1 MRDHRYLDDLSIDA
15 ALARWRAGEA
25 AFAARMTSTTVLTLP
40 MLDRWLADWDLT
52 DRLRRGQREQV
63 RAFLDETAR
72 PLLCGVLSPSADAY
86 ALLDELN
93 FRAVQARIT
102 TASLM
107 VLLSRFA
114 CSCEPTVY
122 APLTQHSRRGIQ
134 ILGRRLDD
142 MSYRTYMLAFAK
154 EKERFAARVA
164 TSLLARAAVMEGRPA
179 MPLDVLAM
187 RATDRRL
194 MLAGGFPPERL
205 EAMVAAAKAE
215 ATAKTD
221 AVAPMPVAPRPVTSD
236 AGTTLPA
243 PVQPL
248 PAQPAAMPERSLLLP
263 TRSPS
268 LAPSGRPAVGRGA
281 VQRPIAPQAGRAVG

>member
-63 RAFLDETAR
+63 RAFLEDTAR

-86 ALLDELN
+86 ALVDQLN
-93 FRAVQARIT
+93 FQAVQARIT

-122 APLTQHSRRGIQ
+122 APLTQYSRRGIQ

-154 EKERFAARVA
+154 EKERFAARAA
-164 TSLLARAAVMEGRPA
+164 TSLLARAAVMDGRPA

-215 ATAKTD
+215 TL
-221 AVAPMPVAPRPVTSD
+221 APMPVTSRTITSD
-236 AGTTLPA
+236 VGTTPSA

-248 PAQPAAMPERSLLLP
+248 PAQPAVTPERSLLLP

-268 LAPSGRPAVGRGA
+268 LAPSGRPAVGRGS
-281 VQRPIAPQAGRAVG
+281 VQRHIAPQAGRAVG